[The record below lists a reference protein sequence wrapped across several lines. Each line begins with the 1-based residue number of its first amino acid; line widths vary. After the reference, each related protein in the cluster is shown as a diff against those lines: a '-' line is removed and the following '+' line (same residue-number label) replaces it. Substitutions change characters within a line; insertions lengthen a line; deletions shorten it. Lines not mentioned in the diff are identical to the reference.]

1 MKRMLYRIT
10 FWCLVFTFSCSTAAH
25 KPTDK
30 DTAEIIRLTL
40 ERAIV
45 AGEAPDY
52 HMIKDRPPI
61 VISSENLNPNWL
73 PQFPGLELTMLDQQQ
88 IQERADASPLF
99 LYLRFRSIQIK
110 GEQAEVVLD
119 VVQARGKQTKEMGFG
134 GSLTIEYRKEN
145 GKWIGEVKEKVIA

>member
-1 MKRMLYRIT
+1 MKKTYYKIAL
-10 FWCLVFTFSCSTAAH
+10 WCLACTLSCLTATR
-25 KPTDK
+25 KPTDQ
-30 DTAEIIRLTL
+30 DMAQIVRLTL

-52 HMIKDRPPI
+52 HMFKDRPPI
-61 VISSENLNPNWL
+61 AISAENLNPNWL
-73 PQFPGLELTMLDQQQ
+73 PQFPGIQLTLLNQQQ

-99 LYLRFRSIQIK
+99 FYLRFRNIEVK

-134 GSLTIEYRKEN
+134 GSMTIEYRKEN
-145 GKWIGEVKEKVIA
+145 GGWVGEVKEKVIA

>member
-1 MKRMLYRIT
+1 MNRTFYRIT
-10 FWCLVFTFSCSTAAH
+10 LWCLAFTFGCSTAAH
-25 KPTDK
+25 KRTDK
-30 DTAEIIRLTL
+30 DTAEIVRLTL

-61 VISSENLNPNWL
+61 AISSENLNPNWL
-73 PQFPGLELTMLDQQQ
+73 PQFPGLELTLLNQQQ

-99 LYLRFRSIQIK
+99 LYLRFKSIEIK

-134 GSLTIEYRKEN
+134 GRMTIEYRKEK
-145 GKWIGEVKEKVIA
+145 GKWRGEVKERIIA